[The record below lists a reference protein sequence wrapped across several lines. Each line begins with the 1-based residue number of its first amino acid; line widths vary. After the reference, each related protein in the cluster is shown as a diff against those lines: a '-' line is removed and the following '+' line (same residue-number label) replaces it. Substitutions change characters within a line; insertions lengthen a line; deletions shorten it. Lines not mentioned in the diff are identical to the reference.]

1 MSSLLAENMLWRN
14 IYCNVSKSSSDCID
28 MGYSFGII
36 PSGFEWLAF
45 ILSAISLI
53 GLVINGVL
61 GGVIVLIWGERRL
74 FYLILVSII
83 FPIIVFIFFET
94 ILGLRFPPGIITN
107 IYYQV

>member
-1 MSSLLAENMLWRN
+1 MSNLLAENMLWRN

-74 FYLILVSII
+74 F
-83 FPIIVFIFFET
+83 
-94 ILGLRFPPGIITN
+94 GRFQNRTGPNRWGPLWYFDSSSRCN
-107 IYYQV
+107 